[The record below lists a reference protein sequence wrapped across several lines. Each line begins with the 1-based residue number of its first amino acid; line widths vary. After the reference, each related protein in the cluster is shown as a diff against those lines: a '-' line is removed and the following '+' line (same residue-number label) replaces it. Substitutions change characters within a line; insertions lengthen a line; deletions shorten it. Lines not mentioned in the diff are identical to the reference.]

1 MRKLQL
7 LLVLFFANPF
17 AWAQNTDLPL
27 RQVIQTKG
35 QAVVQ
40 FVEKDPIKL
49 KALSRE
55 ISIDNVKEGLVT
67 AYLSERQIDAFLEHQ
82 YPYSLL
88 QNRAVNVLNL
98 ATTVSQM
105 SNWDRYPTY
114 SVYLQMMQNF
124 VSNYPNLCRLDTIG
138 YSQNGRLI
146 LALKITDNPDDDEF
160 EPEFYYSGTM
170 HGDEITGFVLLLRLA
185 DYLLSQY
192 ASNPDVAD
200 LVNQIEIWISPDT
213 NPDGT
218 YYGGDNNISSSRRY
232 AANGV
237 DLNRNFPN
245 PVEGDHPDGSSWP
258 IETTDMMNFL
268 AQNRFTMGANTHGG
282 AEVVNYPWDSWE
294 SVDNHSADSVWWQM
308 ISHEYANLA
317 KTTNSSYLT
326 DVENSGVTNGADW
339 YYVFGSRQDYV
350 NYYHNGRELTL
361 ELSSDKQ
368 LSSDELPTHWVYNR
382 DAMLALLE
390 QAKYGFRGIV
400 SDACTG
406 TPIAAKIE
414 LIGHDRD
421 NSFVYS
427 ELPLGNFHRP
437 VYGGT
442 YTVQVSANGYQTQT
456 FNTLSVVNYG
466 STDLNVQLS
475 PLAPTASLSSELI
488 DECSAAYILTNT
500 SGGGSTCQW
509 TIDGQA
515 LSNQN
520 IDTLWLTHNG
530 TYDVQITVQN
540 CSGSDTESQNIVVDQ
555 LISAPTASDVARCGQ
570 GDITLTATANSNG
583 ILQWF
588 DAPSGQ
594 LLDTGMS
601 FTNNL
606 TQTTNF
612 WVNEQKYV
620 QLNGGK
626 LDQSGTGAN
635 YTLSTSH
642 GQIFSVTEPLTLKS
656 VKVYANGQANRT
668 ISLTNQSNQII
679 YSQSFNIPNGE
690 SRVELNWD
698 IPVGTDYTLKAG
710 AAPNLYRNGS
720 STSAQLPYPYQIGN
734 VLQITGNTASNSRYY
749 YFFYDWEIEYV
760 SCVSPLTQVTASV
773 NPNPTANFS
782 FSDLGSFSYQFTNLS
797 TDYTSLLW
805 HFGDGQT
812 STEVNP
818 LHNYA
823 NSGNYTVSL
832 DATNDCGTITST
844 QNITTASI
852 ENHALQMV
860 KAYPNPTNDYLYI
873 EHRSGYNSII
883 CNIFDIRGQLIHE
896 QILNSNTTKIA
907 TDQWASGI
915 YTIRLVSGYD
925 TQWLRVV
932 K

>member
-1 MRKLQL
+1 
-7 LLVLFFANPF
+7 
-17 AWAQNTDLPL
+17 
-27 RQVIQTKG
+27 
-35 QAVVQ
+35 
-40 FVEKDPIKL
+40 
-49 KALSRE
+49 
-55 ISIDNVKEGLVT
+55 
-67 AYLSERQIDAFLEHQ
+67 
-82 YPYSLL
+82 
-88 QNRAVNVLNL
+88 
-98 ATTVSQM
+98 
-105 SNWDRYPTY
+105 
-114 SVYLQMMQNF
+114 
-124 VSNYPNLCRLDTIG
+124 
-138 YSQNGRLI
+138 
-146 LALKITDNPDDDEF
+146 
-160 EPEFYYSGTM
+160 
-170 HGDEITGFVLLLRLA
+170 
-185 DYLLSQY
+185 
-192 ASNPDVAD
+192 
-200 LVNQIEIWISPDT
+200 
-213 NPDGT
+213 
-218 YYGGDNNISSSRRY
+218 
-232 AANGV
+232 
-237 DLNRNFPN
+237 
-245 PVEGDHPDGSSWP
+245 
-258 IETTDMMNFL
+258 
-268 AQNRFTMGANTHGG
+268 
-282 AEVVNYPWDSWE
+282 
-294 SVDNHSADSVWWQM
+294 
-308 ISHEYANLA
+308 
-317 KTTNSSYLT
+317 
-326 DVENSGVTNGADW
+326 
-339 YYVFGSRQDYV
+339 
-350 NYYHNGRELTL
+350 
-361 ELSSDKQ
+361 
-368 LSSDELPTHWVYNR
+368 
-382 DAMLALLE
+382 
-390 QAKYGFRGIV
+390 
-400 SDACTG
+400 
-406 TPIAAKIE
+406 
-414 LIGHDRD
+414 
-421 NSFVYS
+421 
-427 ELPLGNFHRP
+427 
-437 VYGGT
+437 
-442 YTVQVSANGYQTQT
+442 
-456 FNTLSVVNYG
+456 
-466 STDLNVQLS
+466 
-475 PLAPTASLSSELI
+475 
-488 DECSAAYILTNT
+488 
-500 SGGGSTCQW
+500 
-509 TIDGQA
+509 
-515 LSNQN
+515 
-520 IDTLWLTHNG
+520 
-530 TYDVQITVQN
+530 
-540 CSGSDTESQNIVVDQ
+540 VVDQ
-555 LISAPTASDVARCGQ
+555 LISAPTASDVSRCGQ

-642 GQIFSVTEPLTLKS
+642 GQIFSVTEALTLKS

-749 YFFYDWEIEYV
+749 YFFYDWEIEYA

-823 NSGNYTVSL
+823 NAGYHTVSL

-844 QNITTASI
+844 QNITAASI